1 MRGKAREGEDQPSC
15 EAACDSRMAF
25 TMFTPP
31 ATSYNGYKEDI
42 KHLRWSMDMQI
53 TTQAYRYGTH
63 YAVREKNEI

>member
-1 MRGKAREGEDQPSC
+1 MERKEVWMFESVYQREEIEMRGKAREGEDQPSC

-42 KHLRWSMDMQI
+42 KHLR
-53 TTQAYRYGTH
+53 
-63 YAVREKNEI
+63 